1 MSPALQ
7 SLITSP
13 EGIITFCVGALLGV
27 TVGVCIMAG
36 IGHWE
41 DRTRARIQREMA
53 QRPRVRSEI
62 TAPESPLQRLV
73 REAEQHERKSA

>member
-1 MSPALQ
+1 MQ

-13 EGIITFCVGALLGV
+13 EGIMILCFGVLLGV